1 MVDRFL
7 KYIPMSIWIS
17 SVSVLNVP
25 FLSLI
30 LLNWIFSLYIL
41 MNLAKDFS
49 IFLIFSKNQL
59 YISLTLCNFFVSIL
73 SILALFDYFL
83 LAPLFGSY
91 SFCFRVFSC
100 AQSFRY
106 MISPV
111 FYEGIFMKHILLL
124 WSCILKL
131 LSLYSTHW
139 VCCVCIFIS
148 IFIFLSFLNSVF
160 TNFSFNLHEC
170 ENFLLL

>member
-1 MVDRFL
+1 
-7 KYIPMSIWIS
+7 
-17 SVSVLNVP
+17 
-25 FLSLI
+25 
-30 LLNWIFSLYIL
+30 

-111 FYEGIFMKHILLL
+111 FYEGIFYEAYFIAVILY
-124 WSCILKL
+124 LKTAFL
-131 LSLYSTHW
+131 IFHSLSMLCLHFYFKFH
-139 VCCVCIFIS
+139 F
-148 IFIFLSFLNSVF
+148 FK
-160 TNFSFNLHEC
+160 FS
-170 ENFLLL
+170 